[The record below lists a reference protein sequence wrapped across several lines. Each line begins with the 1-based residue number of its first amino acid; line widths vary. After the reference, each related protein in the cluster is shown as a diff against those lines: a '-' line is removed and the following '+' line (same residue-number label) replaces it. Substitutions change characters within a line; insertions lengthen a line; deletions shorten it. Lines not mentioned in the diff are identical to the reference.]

1 MTFFPAS
8 TLAQIYLALSYTP
21 LQDLLAIAGDTWIFG
36 KKITPPSAFHDASI
50 RLKAWSSSPAAA
62 QATLYACRVLSLT
75 LTGQTNGVECI
86 TDYWG
91 LYVAVLIC
99 WAFGH
104 RFQTTA
110 GGSGSISR
118 NSSSEALSAM
128 DVDEAHQLTDEA
140 QLKALAYIDGMLAL
154 DVKDLL
160 QKNTASLKGDTSGVI
175 ATIRQRLERDSVG
188 GACSMLVDCIG
199 VLSKISK
206 TGKGNWF

>member
-1 MTFFPAS
+1 MTFFPTS
-8 TLAQIYLALSYTP
+8 PLAQSYLALSYTP
-21 LQDLLAIAGDTWIFG
+21 LHDLLAIAGDTWIFG
-36 KKITPPSAFHDASI
+36 KKITPPSAFHEASK
-50 RLKAWSSSPAAA
+50 RLKMWSSSPAAA
-62 QATLYACRVLSLT
+62 QATLYACRVLSLN

-110 GGSGSISR
+110 GGSGNISR
-118 NSSSEALSAM
+118 NSSSEALNAM
-128 DVDEAHQLTDEA
+128 NVDEAQSTNEA
-140 QLKALAYIDGMLAL
+140 RLKALAYIDGMLAL
-154 DVKDLL
+154 DVNRLL
-160 QKNTASLKGDTSGVI
+160 QKNTASLKGNTSGVI

-188 GACSMLVDCIG
+188 GACSMLIDCIG